1 VSLET
6 YFTGRFS
13 ALSALE
19 RIQRHVDA
27 ELPHLFVPNL
37 QAGEALS
44 LRPYQLRSED
54 KSESLAVAIN
64 QATYVSFA
72 YPGSDGFLARALPLL
87 SMALSEASVPTLDRV
102 VYRYENVVGLAGVD
116 GSIPIGRVLQSPLPS
131 WSGADLGVIDLDLAW
146 TRRAKHGH
154 VAVRVSAGPAAPMV
168 LNVII
173 ASAVKPAGN
182 AAELER
188 FARLAHDEGQRM
200 FEEMITPE
208 FRATISDSSA
218 WEDA

>member
-1 VSLET
+1 MRG
-6 YFTGRFS
+6 GR
-13 ALSALE
+13 
-19 RIQRHVDA
+19 
-27 ELPHLFVPNL
+27 
-37 QAGEALS
+37 
-44 LRPYQLRSED
+44 
-54 KSESLAVAIN
+54 
-64 QATYVSFA
+64 
-72 YPGSDGFLARALPLL
+72 
-87 SMALSEASVPTLDRV
+87 
-102 VYRYENVVGLAGVD
+102 
-116 GSIPIGRVLQSPLPS
+116 
-131 WSGADLGVIDLDLAW
+131 GVIDLDLAW
-146 TRRAKHGH
+146 TRRAEHGH